1 MSEQNKSQNM
11 WSVVDAQNLGG
22 VVANAASSQPGGSKE
37 PFLNTTTGKVVLG
50 AAAVAAGAGAMYLYS
65 RSRQG

>member
-1 MSEQNKSQNM
+1 MSVENKSV
-11 WSVVDAQNLGG
+11 WSVVENQSLGN
-22 VVANAASSQPGGSKE
+22 VVASTAGQQQQGDKE